1 VVSPLRVLVAD
12 DHEVMRLGLKIL
24 LTQGTGWQ
32 ICGEAGTRDETIAK
46 VRELLPD
53 LVVLDLVMPG
63 GDLNRAIQEMRS
75 AGPGTKIV
83 VFSIHNVPVVAKE
96 LGADGFVWKSAEPAE
111 LVSTIAGVMDII
123 PGACPGA
130 GSEFVDEDRAN
141 PAELR
146 FIDPDY
152 SGPSAPRA
160 KMIKQGTVRSVI
172 RSLDPMEPEKA
183 EITVHG
189 ADPLYR
195 EIRLENALRDD
206 QGNEVRLVADQRVEV
221 IIQADPNAPPP
232 SDKN

>member
-1 VVSPLRVLVAD
+1 VSPLRVLVAD
-12 DHEVMRLGLKIL
+12 DHEVMRLGLKLL

-32 ICGEAGTRDETIAK
+32 ICGEAGTREEAIAK
-46 VRELLPD
+46 VRELGPD
-53 LVVLDLVMPG
+53 LVILDLVMPG
-63 GDLNRAIQEMRS
+63 GDLNRAIQEMRR

-111 LVSTIAGVMDII
+111 LVSTIADVMDVA
-123 PGACPGA
+123 PGVYPAV
-130 GSEFVDEDRAN
+130 GSDASNEGRLEPTDLHFMD
-141 PAELR
+141 PA
-146 FIDPDY
+146 Y
-152 SGPSAPRA
+152 SEPATSRA

-221 IIQADPNAPPP
+221 IIQTNPKASRHN
-232 SDKN
+232 SEN

>member
-1 VVSPLRVLVAD
+1 MSPLRVLVAD

-46 VRELLPD
+46 VRELCPD

-63 GDLNRAIQEMRS
+63 GDLNRAIQEMRR

-83 VFSIHNVPVVAKE
+83 MFSIHNVPVVAKE

-111 LVSTIAGVMDII
+111 LVATIADIMDVP
-123 PGACPGA
+123 PGAFAAPR
-130 GSEFVDEDRAN
+130 SEFSASNRPDQPD
-141 PAELR
+141 LR
-146 FIDPDY
+146 FVDPDY
-152 SGPSAPRA
+152 SESKAPRA
-160 KMIKQGTVRSVI
+160 KVIKQGTVRSVI

-195 EIRLENALRDD
+195 EIRLENSLRDD

-221 IIQADPNAPPP
+221 IIQTDPYAPAP